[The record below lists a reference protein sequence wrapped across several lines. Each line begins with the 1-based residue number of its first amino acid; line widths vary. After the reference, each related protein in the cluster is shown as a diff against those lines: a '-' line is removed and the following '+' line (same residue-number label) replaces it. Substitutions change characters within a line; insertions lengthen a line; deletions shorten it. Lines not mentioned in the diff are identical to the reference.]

1 MLFGTE
7 TFEIQIL
14 ELIQKVF
21 DGQLFDFLMPLL
33 TTVGNMGIIW
43 ILIGVLL
50 LCIPKYRKNGV
61 MLLLGLLIGFL
72 LGNVLLK
79 NLVARPRPFVFKEN
93 ALLLIKAPQDLS
105 FPSGHTLSSFV
116 ATFSLYRANKAFG
129 RCALVLAVI
138 IAFSRMYLFVHYPT
152 DILGGILLAYFVSF
166 ICKKIEIHWIK
177 K

>member
-7 TFEIQIL
+7 GFEIQIL

-21 DGQLFDFLMPLL
+21 GGRFLDFLMPLL
-33 TTVGNMGIIW
+33 TAVGNMGLIW
-43 ILIGVLL
+43 ILIGILL
-50 LCIPKYRKNGV
+50 LCIPKYRKDGV
-61 MLLLGLLIGFL
+61 ILLLGLLIGFL

-79 NLVARPRPFVFKEN
+79 NLVARPRPFVFKEDII
-93 ALLLIKAPQDLS
+93 LLIKAPQDFS

-116 ATFSLYRANKAFG
+116 ATFALYRTNKVFG
-129 RCALVLAVI
+129 RCALVLAVV

-152 DILGGILLAYFVSF
+152 DILGGILLAYFVNF
-166 ICKKIEIHWIK
+166 ICKKIEIVRIK

>member
-7 TFEIQIL
+7 GFEIQIL

-21 DGQLFDFLMPLL
+21 GGRFFDFLMPHL
-33 TTVGNMGIIW
+33 TAVGNMGIIW

-50 LCIPKYRKNGV
+50 LCIPKYRKDGV
-61 MLLLGLLIGFL
+61 ILLLGLLIGFL

-79 NLVARPRPFVFKEN
+79 NLVARPRPFVFKED
-93 ALLLIKAPQDLS
+93 AMLLIKAPQDLS

-116 ATFSLYRANKAFG
+116 ATFSLYRTNKVFG

-166 ICKKIEIHWIK
+166 ICKRIEILWIK